1 MSLIIFLSKNFIKPN
16 SDVVFRFTHRYGQF
30 NPGPVFKVTLE
41 HNKLYGQVGHDKKEL
56 VPFAKHKFFARDL
69 DASLIF
75 QIDSKNKIIGLN
87 KIQNSEMKAHKL

>member
-1 MSLIIFLSKNFIKPN
+1 MDRLVMIK
-16 SDVVFRFTHRYGQF
+16 RTC
-30 NPGPVFKVTLE
+30 T
-41 HNKLYGQVGHDKKEL
+41 
-56 VPFAKHKFFARDL
+56 FAKHKFFARDL